1 MPYIAY
7 TNKRFST
14 ESRALIDLADSICRQ
29 YQAQGY
35 ELTLRQ
41 LFYQMVSRNHIENTD
56 KSYKRLGSIINDAR
70 LAGEIDWNHI
80 NDRTRHQRRVSSWDS
95 PSSIIEASA
104 SQFKRDL
111 WETSG
116 QPILPFVWVE
126 KDALIDVVA
135 RACNPLHVPHFSCR
149 GYVSQSEMWRSGQRM
164 KSLLRA
170 GIEPVVFH
178 LGDHDPSGIDMTR
191 DITERLELF
200 AGHPIEV
207 NRIAL
212 TMAQI
217 NQYQPPPNPAKI
229 TDSRALAYINEFGTQ
244 SWELDALEPSVIVDL
259 ITKHV
264 QTCITDQQAW
274 DDVSDEDRST
284 RDRMTDVADRW
295 DEIYHRW
302 SEIENL
308 LDS

>member
-1 MPYIAY
+1 MPYITY
-7 TNKRFST
+7 IRKRFS
-14 ESRALIDLADSICRQ
+14 SDSQALIDLADQICRQ

-41 LFYQMVSRNHIENTD
+41 LYYQMVSRNHIPNTD

-70 LAGEIDWNHI
+70 LAGEIDWDHI
-80 NDRTRHQRRVSSWDS
+80 NDRTRHERRVSSWDS
-95 PSSIIEASA
+95 PSQIIDASA

-111 WETSG
+111 WQTSG
-116 QPILPFVWVE
+116 QPMQPFVWVE

-149 GYVSQSEMWRSGQRM
+149 GYVSQSEMWRSGRRM
-164 KSLLRA
+164 ADLIEA

-191 DITERLELF
+191 DITERLGLF
-200 AGHPIEV
+200 AGQSVEV

-212 TMAQI
+212 TMTQI
-217 NQYQPPPNPAKI
+217 NQYQPPPNPAKVS
-229 TDSRALAYINEFGTQ
+229 DSRALAYIDQYGTQ

-259 ITKHV
+259 ITRHV
-264 QTCITDQQAW
+264 KTCIADQQAW
-274 DDVSDEDRST
+274 DEVIDEDRST
-284 RDRMTDVADRW
+284 RARMGDVAERW
-295 DEIYHRW
+295 NEIYHRW
-302 SEIENL
+302 SDIEDL